1 MNSRV
6 VIKRCLYNQKKF
18 YSTNVINNEF
28 FEKNFSI
35 PNSIVKKS
43 NKLVSRLGFGSY
55 RINHKDE
62 ESHQAL
68 RLSINNGINVIDTS
82 SNFENGESEQ
92 VIGKVLKELFS
103 KGSVKPDD
111 LVVISKAGYF
121 QTLDTTTTASL
132 DNSFV
137 KINNQ
142 SFHSMSPKFLYEQLN
157 DSLKR
162 LQLDCLD
169 IFMLNNPERML
180 QAKNKHYSI
189 NRLYDD
195 ILKAFD
201 YLDTEVSKGRIKG
214 YGICSNSMTKTSSI
228 DHISLPRIYEKMSS
242 INKKN
247 FTAIQSNDIFV
258 FTNRPL
264 NAIAPDE
271 TIRILVNNKNSLYSL
286 DNLIT
291 TKFVWSQILSE
302 NLSKLSK
309 NYFAT
314 KHYLNKNVKLY
325 INNDLNQLQNLINN
339 SNIITTLSSE
349 ERLRLENWII
359 DYKKESQLLISS
371 IINYSHLNLLQ
382 TNNELDS
389 LLSIVSPSL
398 NLESEEKEF
407 HSPLSVKALRI
418 YLANSNIGCVLVGMR
433 KPIYVKDSINTLKLS
448 DGDSMTMEA
457 LDEIYKVFLTSH
469 I

>member
-1 MNSRV
+1 MLAQEVPLIPIYLLLTDNQSLCRSLNSRITDPTTNIEV
-6 VIKRCLYNQKKF
+6 PPNLLNQF
-18 YSTNVINNEF
+18 PTSF
-28 FEKNFSI
+28 
-35 PNSIVKKS
+35 PS
-43 NKLVSRLGFGSY
+43 NISQLRELT
-55 RINHKDE
+55 DE

-271 TIRILVNNKNSLYSL
+271 TIRILVNNKNSLSEREIVN
-286 DNLIT
+286 NLET
-291 TKFVWSQILSE
+291 SF
-302 NLSKLSK
+302 K
-309 NYFAT
+309 N
-314 KHYLNKNVKLY
+314 
-325 INNDLNQLQNLINN
+325 LNQLEND
-339 SNIITTLSSE
+339 NIITTLSSE

>member
-1 MNSRV
+1 
-6 VIKRCLYNQKKF
+6 
-18 YSTNVINNEF
+18 
-28 FEKNFSI
+28 
-35 PNSIVKKS
+35 
-43 NKLVSRLGFGSY
+43 
-55 RINHKDE
+55 
-62 ESHQAL
+62 
-68 RLSINNGINVIDTS
+68 
-82 SNFENGESEQ
+82 
-92 VIGKVLKELFS
+92 
-103 KGSVKPDD
+103 
-111 LVVISKAGYF
+111 
-121 QTLDTTTTASL
+121 
-132 DNSFV
+132 
-137 KINNQ
+137 
-142 SFHSMSPKFLYEQLN
+142 
-157 DSLKR
+157 
-162 LQLDCLD
+162 
-169 IFMLNNPERML
+169 
-180 QAKNKHYSI
+180 
-189 NRLYDD
+189 
-195 ILKAFD
+195 
-201 YLDTEVSKGRIKG
+201 
-214 YGICSNSMTKTSSI
+214 
-228 DHISLPRIYEKMSS
+228 
-242 INKKN
+242 
-247 FTAIQSNDIFV
+247 
-258 FTNRPL
+258 
-264 NAIAPDE
+264 
-271 TIRILVNNKNSLYSL
+271 SL

-291 TKFVWSQILSE
+291 TKFVWLQILSE
-302 NLSKLSK
+302 NLSKVSK
-309 NYFAT
+309 NDFAT